1 MEKNIIF
8 LLSYIVALLLLSSCG
23 RYKTTTTHTRDTLYI
38 AVHDSTGGKPKDSLA
53 SQKAEAKTDT
63 IFKEIEKD
71 CPNEKGKLPGFKKEI
86 EEAETIES
94 KTGGSVSSH
103 SDSLGMSVLIKFK
116 GDQISAVEW
125 SGKEMVIED
134 KTEKD
139 TTRERSL
146 LRQAFDV
153 WFLWIPAWVLLF
165 LIVFFRIKKFFS

>member
-1 MEKNIIF
+1 M
-8 LLSYIVALLLLSSCG
+8 
-23 RYKTTTTHTRDTLYI
+23 TTHTRDTLYI
-38 AVHDSTGGKPKDSLA
+38 AVHDSTGGKPEDPEA

-71 CPNEKGKLPGFKKEI
+71 CPNEKNKLPGFKKEI

-94 KTGGSVSSH
+94 KTGGSISSH
-103 SDSLGMSVLIKFK
+103 SDSLGISVLIKFK
-116 GDQISAVEW
+116 NDQITGVEW
-125 SGKEMVIED
+125 SGREMIIED

-165 LIVFFRIKKFFS
+165 LIVFFRVKKFFS